1 MLAPP
6 LSPMPQHPAAAD
18 ANEGLPNPRAYSLIG
33 LPLQPLSAD
42 SHHTLPPRL
51 LACTYLT
58 SFAHR
63 GNHHPSHLWSLIL
76 IRGHLFLLSL
86 VVPSQYSIPSNP
98 DNLHHYHRPYQ
109 LPATT
114 ATTILVLVSSPLT
127 SSSSHHVHGP
137 STYLQSLFVGVNCF
151 ASSSNASQA
160 ERYTPSPT
168 SLTIHKTASTGS
180 SADVTGQKT
189 EQVECR

>member
-1 MLAPP
+1 
-6 LSPMPQHPAAAD
+6 MPQHPAAAD

-42 SHHTLPPRL
+42 SHHTLPPVSCL
-51 LACTYLT
+51 LVLYIFHLPR
-58 SFAHR
+58 SLEAHAAA
-63 GNHHPSHLWSLIL
+63 SHLRSLTL

-98 DNLHHYHRPYQ
+98 DNLHHYHHPYQ
-109 LPATT
+109 PPTTT
-114 ATTILVLVSSPLT
+114 ATTTLVLVSSPSPPLT
-127 SSSSHHVHGP
+127 SPSSHHVHGP
-137 STYLQSLFVGVNCF
+137 STYLQSLFVGINCF
-151 ASSSNASQA
+151 ASFSNASQA
-160 ERYTPSPT
+160 EGYAPSST

-180 SADVTGQKT
+180 SADVTGQKA